1 MIQIVWQYE
10 VKEEFRAK
18 FELAY
23 GPGSAWSQLFG
34 NSPGFRGTALLRD
47 THNPHRY
54 LTLDSWDSEEHREAS
69 LKDQSDEYSSL
80 DATFQEWTNA
90 KVQVGVYKLLSEA
103 APDREADEEAFETRT
118 PRRLGGCAFRKRQR
132 RRNSGFKPPSLC
144 EVQRIQDNNNRQ

>member
-18 FELAY
+18 FGLAY
-23 GPGSAWSQLFG
+23 GSGSAWSQLFG

-47 THNPHRY
+47 SHNPHRY
-54 LTLDSWDSEEHREAS
+54 LTLDSWDSQEHREAS

-90 KVQVGVYKLLSEA
+90 KERRPRDEPVH
-103 APDREADEEAFETRT
+103 DRRSTGRH
-118 PRRLGGCAFRKRQR
+118 RR
-132 RRNSGFKPPSLC
+132 P
-144 EVQRIQDNNNRQ
+144 